1 MFFRIDKYF
10 LIFKKLVICLVDQY
24 ITIKLFDMLDK
35 NQLDR
40 FIESVIKIETSD
52 GTYLKGILKEVSD
65 NSIVLEFLD
74 GRKTIVSLSR
84 IEFVKEVLK

>member
-1 MFFRIDKYF
+1 
-10 LIFKKLVICLVDQY
+10 
-24 ITIKLFDMLDK
+24 MLDK